1 MGETKRKVQL
11 MPMEIDEALMRG
23 LNPALVDEE
32 GSIEISEEEELKV
45 RLYRDFREVNSIDPR
60 FYERYDV
67 KRGLRNADGTG
78 VLAGMTNISNVHGY
92 VVSDG
97 E

>member
-45 RLYRDFREVNSIDPR
+45 RLYLDFREVNSIDPR
-60 FYERYDV
+60 AAQCGRHGRAGGDDEHLQRARLRRLR
-67 KRGLRNADGTG
+67 RGEVRR
-78 VLAGMTNISNVHGY
+78 
-92 VVSDG
+92 
-97 E
+97 

>member
-45 RLYRDFREVNSIDPR
+45 RLHSH
-60 FYERYDV
+60 
-67 KRGLRNADGTG
+67 
-78 VLAGMTNISNVHGY
+78 MTR
-92 VVSDG
+92 
-97 E
+97 